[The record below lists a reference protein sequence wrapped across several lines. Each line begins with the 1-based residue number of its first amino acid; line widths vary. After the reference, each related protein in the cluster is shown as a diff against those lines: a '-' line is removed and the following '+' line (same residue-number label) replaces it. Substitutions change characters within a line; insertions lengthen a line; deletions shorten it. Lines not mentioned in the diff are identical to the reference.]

1 MISKSRECSPRA
13 PHPPGWAPRRQSSAS
28 SLDPPGGCGRA
39 DTELGAP
46 LFLLK
51 DGRHAQVQARSQR
64 TMAQQGPALS
74 WGCGSPGRGRCG
86 RWPGAV
92 PACSCLQLLCAFAPQ
107 AGSSW
112 PCWLC
117 SWLSWCG
124 TLSLER
130 TGTLN
135 CESIF
140 HVLLWVFHFVF
151 FRKGAQGWSVME
163 WGPGG
168 REDGSES
175 QGVASPLHY

>member
-1 MISKSRECSPRA
+1 MAWGHAC
-13 PHPPGWAPRRQSSAS
+13 
-28 SLDPPGGCGRA
+28 
-39 DTELGAP
+39 
-46 LFLLK
+46 LFL
-51 DGRHAQVQARSQR
+51 R
-64 TMAQQGPALS
+64 PAL
-74 WGCGSPGRGRCG
+74 
-86 RWPGAV
+86 V
-92 PACSCLQLLCAFAPQ
+92 YIHPQ

-140 HVLLWVFHFVF
+140 HVLLWVFCFIYF

-163 WGPGG
+163 WGPSD
-168 REDGSES
+168 REEGSES